1 MLMWRLYTIFIKV
14 AITQV
19 VSVAAS
25 APAIAGYWFVNG
37 LTDNPQIT
45 SNSRFTGPF
54 SYRMMGNLNAD
65 GFSNAPTAAIDFDAS
80 RCSDV
85 YGASTT
91 VRPLSQTCRLS
102 IKY

>member
-1 MLMWRLYTIFIKV
+1 MV
-14 AITQV
+14 
-19 VSVAAS
+19 AS

-37 LTDNPQIT
+37 LTDNPQVT
-45 SNSRFTGPF
+45 SNSKFTGPF

-80 RCSDV
+80 RCSGI
-85 YGASTT
+85 YGASATIT
-91 VRPLSQTCRLS
+91 PLSQTCRLS